1 MNESDKMNNDI
12 LKNEN
17 WLLRCENQGLKRQII
32 ELENKIAELQMQTCR
47 KHNERKAG
55 RKEYQDKDVIR
66 RIYCMYAQVK
76 SYQEIADKLNAEGIT
91 TNAGGAWAKSS
102 VRFILNNESYV
113 KKGVLSEK
121 EYNLDFS

>member
-1 MNESDKMNNDI
+1 MNWGDKVKTDI

-17 WLLRCENQGLKRQII
+17 WLLRCENQELKNKVI
-32 ELENKIAELQMQTCR
+32 ELENKIVGLQVQSCK

-66 RIYCMYAQVK
+66 RIYSMYAQAK
-76 SYQEIADKLNAEGIT
+76 GYQEIADKLNSEGVLT
-91 TNAGGAWAKSS
+91 KAGGTWAKSS

-113 KKGVLSEK
+113 KKGVLSKK

>member
-1 MNESDKMNNDI
+1 MNEGDIMKTDI

-17 WLLRCENQGLKRQII
+17 WLLRCENQVLKNKVI
-32 ELENKIAELQMQTCR
+32 ELENKIAELQVQSCR

-66 RIYCMYAQVK
+66 RIYLMFAQAK
-76 SYQEIADKLNAEGIT
+76 TYQEIADKLNSEGVPT
-91 TNAGGAWAKSS
+91 KAGGTWAKSS